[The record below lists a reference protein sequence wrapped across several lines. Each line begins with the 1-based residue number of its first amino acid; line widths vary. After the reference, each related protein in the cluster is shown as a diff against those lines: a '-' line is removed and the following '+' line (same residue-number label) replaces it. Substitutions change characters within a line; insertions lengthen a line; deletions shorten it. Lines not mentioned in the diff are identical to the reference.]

1 MLEIVNQI
9 DKIMDELQVI
19 RFDLEEDLNEIEDKK
34 DLIISLRE
42 KNFSID
48 DISKITNLSIRN
60 IVDILGLL

>member
-9 DKIMDELQVI
+9 DKIMDELQVT

-48 DISKITNLSIRN
+48 DISKITNLPIRN
-60 IVDILGLL
+60 IVDILGL

>member
-48 DISKITNLSIRN
+48 DISKITNLPIRN
-60 IVDILGLL
+60 IVDILGLW

>member
-48 DISKITNLSIRN
+48 DISKITNLPIRN
-60 IVDILGLL
+60 IVDILGL

>member
-60 IVDILGLL
+60 IVDILGL